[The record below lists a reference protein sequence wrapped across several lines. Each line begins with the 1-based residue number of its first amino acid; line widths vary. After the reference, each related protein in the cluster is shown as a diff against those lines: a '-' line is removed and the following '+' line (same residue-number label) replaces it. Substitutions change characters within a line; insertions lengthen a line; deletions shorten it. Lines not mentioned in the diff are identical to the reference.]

1 MLTRRLLTPVVLIA
15 LMVGAQAQAPAPA
28 GALPESMS
36 NADFW
41 KLSRELSEPDGYFR
55 SDNLV
60 SNEVYFQTII
70 PELIEATR
78 PDRVY
83 LGVGPEQ
90 NFTYIAALKPK
101 MVFIVDVRRGNLHTH
116 LMYKAIFELSKNR
129 ADFVSM
135 LFSKKR
141 PDGLTTKTPARDLF
155 EAFVPVETSEAA
167 YKTNLAAI
175 QQHLTTTRE
184 LPLSDDD
191 LKGIEYVYYHFYWY
205 GPGLT
210 YSSTTGGGGRGNFVN
225 FQSLMVADDGFGVA
239 RSFLANEEHFLYLKH
254 LHTKNLFVP
263 VVGDFGGRKALRA
276 VGTWLKERKAT
287 VSAFYLSNVEQYLTQ
302 DGLWPSFCGNVAQL
316 PLDDTSMFIYSQG
329 GGRGGGGGGGLLSW
343 YRPILLDVKANK
355 CE

>member
-1 MLTRRLLTPVVLIA
+1 MLTRRLLAPVVLVA
-15 LMVGAQAQAPAPA
+15 LVVGAHAQAPTPA
-28 GALPESMS
+28 GSLPASIS
-36 NADFW
+36 NTDFW
-41 KLSRELSEPDGYFR
+41 KLSRELSEPDGFFR

-60 SNEVYFQTII
+60 SNEIYFQTII
-70 PELIEATR
+70 PELITTTKPE
-78 PDRVY
+78 RVY

-101 MVFIVDVRRGNLHTH
+101 MVFIIDVRRGNLHTH
-116 LMYKAIFELSKNR
+116 LMYKAIFELSKDR

-141 PDGLTTKTPARDLF
+141 PDGLTARTSARDLF
-155 EAFVPVETSEAA
+155 QAFVPVETSEATYMA
-167 YKTNLAAI
+167 NLAAI
-175 QQHLTTTRE
+175 QQHLTKTRE
-184 LPLSDDD
+184 LPLSEDD

-210 YSSTTGGGGRGNFVN
+210 YSSSTGGGGRGNFMN

-239 RSFLANEEHFLYLKH
+239 RSFLATEEHFQYLKN

-263 VVGDFGGRKALRA
+263 VVGNFGGSKAIRA
-276 VGTWLKERKAT
+276 VGTWLKERKAM
-287 VSAFYLSNVEQYLTQ
+287 VSAFYLSNVEQYLSQ
-302 DGLWPSFCGNVAQL
+302 DGLWHSFCGNFAQL
-316 PLDDTSMFIYSQG
+316 PVDDSSMFIYSQG

-355 CE
+355 CD